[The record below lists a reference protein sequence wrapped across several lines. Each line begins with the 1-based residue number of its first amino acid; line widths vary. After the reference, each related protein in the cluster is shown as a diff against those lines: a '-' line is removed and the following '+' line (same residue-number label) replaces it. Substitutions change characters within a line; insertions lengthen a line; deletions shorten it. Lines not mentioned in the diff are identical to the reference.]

1 MQISEAIKLIDH
13 PVIKSDFPTTW
24 ADFGAGSGLFTN
36 ALATILHPGS
46 TLIAVDKDISNFE
59 VHAKTTGMKL
69 KTMKADFTQEI
80 QNLPALHGVLM
91 ANSLHFVDNK
101 KNLLVA
107 VMKYFVD
114 KPLFLIIEYDTDKAN
129 PWVPYPV
136 SFTSL
141 KKLSLDLGLE
151 MIEKVAEV
159 PSRFNRAN
167 IYSALLTRQ

>member
-1 MQISEAIKLIDH
+1 
-13 PVIKSDFPTTW
+13 
-24 ADFGAGSGLFTN
+24 
-36 ALATILHPGS
+36 
-46 TLIAVDKDISNFE
+46 
-59 VHAKTTGMKL
+59 
-69 KTMKADFTQEI
+69 
-80 QNLPALHGVLM
+80 M

-101 KNLLVA
+101 NNLLVA